1 MMSLYLIITHEFVK
15 MFHKFR
21 SMVHF
26 GQIISVLLS
35 ILLFKTCRPMSNST
49 GGTENPSVRPKS
61 HVKSASLTQSQVARV
76 TDLPPLNDGDNF
88 RPT

>member
-1 MMSLYLIITHEFVK
+1 MNLSKCFINLDLWYILDK
-15 MFHKFR
+15 LCC
-21 SMVHF
+21 
-26 GQIISVLLS
+26 SVLLS

>member
-1 MMSLYLIITHEFVK
+1 
-15 MFHKFR
+15 
-21 SMVHF
+21 
-26 GQIISVLLS
+26 
-35 ILLFKTCRPMSNST
+35 MSNST

-76 TDLPPLNDGDNF
+76 TDLPPLSDGDNF